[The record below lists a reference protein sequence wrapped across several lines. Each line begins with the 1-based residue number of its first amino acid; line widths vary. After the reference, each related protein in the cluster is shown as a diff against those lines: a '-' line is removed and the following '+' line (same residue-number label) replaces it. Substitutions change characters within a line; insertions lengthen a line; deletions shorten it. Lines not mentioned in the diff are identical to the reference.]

1 MTQKEADALRLK
13 TARASMAADIEA
25 LSPILRTAAA
35 FLLCLCGRG
44 GTTGKC
50 YELADGFLETLKE
63 DCEK

>member
-35 FLLCLCGRG
+35 FLLCLCGRAATPQRG
-44 GTTGKC
+44 
-50 YELADGFLETLKE
+50 YELSDAFLETLKE